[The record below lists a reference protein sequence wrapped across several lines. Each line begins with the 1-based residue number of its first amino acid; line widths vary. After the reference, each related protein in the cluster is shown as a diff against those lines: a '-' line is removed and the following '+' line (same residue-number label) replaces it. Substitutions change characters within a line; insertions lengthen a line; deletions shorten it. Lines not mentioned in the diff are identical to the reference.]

1 MDKRTKLLTLLGVLA
16 AVCLAAF
23 LVSRHET
30 KVEQIKN
37 SGEEVLSLSEDSV
50 TGLTWTVND
59 ATLAFHKGD
68 AGWQYDEDVAF
79 PVNEGKIGE
88 LLEDFSPLTA
98 AFQIENVD
106 DYGQYGLDS
115 PVCTITL
122 ETESQDYTIKLGD
135 YSQMDSQRYITV
147 NDGDVYLV
155 EKDPLDDF
163 DLTIRDMIQNDD
175 TPYIDTAAEITF
187 SGIEN
192 ATITYQE
199 DGGSLLSE
207 DVYYLD
213 GKPLDSDNI
222 RSFLDSISGLELEDY
237 VTYQAAEDLSQWG
250 MDEPELT
257 AVIRYTDREDEEQT
271 FTLHLSRNREA
282 LEAERQK
289 EDGDISS
296 VAAYARVGDSQI
308 IYRIRYSI
316 FEALEKVSYNDLRHK
331 DLFAADFADAR
342 EITVTLDGES
352 NTLTYQEPEDDSAAG
367 TWYLGENE
375 VDITELNTQLNAL
388 AATEFLTENPT
399 GKQELSLKIR
409 FESGETRTITLYR
422 RDAES
427 CLAEMDGAVVGLT
440 ARKDAV
446 NLIEAI
452 NGIILKEQSNA

>member
-1 MDKRTKLLTLLGVLA
+1 MAKRTKLLTLLGVLA

-257 AVIRYTDREDEEQT
+257 AVIRYTDRENAEQT

-282 LEAERQK
+282 LESERQRRM
-289 EDGDISS
+289 GISPPWPPTPGWGIRKS
-296 VAAYARVGDSQI
+296 STGFATAVLRRWKRFPTMTCGIRTYLR
-308 IYRIRYSI
+308 RI
-316 FEALEKVSYNDLRHK
+316 LPPPGKLR
-331 DLFAADFADAR
+331 
-342 EITVTLDGES
+342 
-352 NTLTYQEPEDDSAAG
+352 
-367 TWYLGENE
+367 
-375 VDITELNTQLNAL
+375 
-388 AATEFLTENPT
+388 
-399 GKQELSLKIR
+399 
-409 FESGETRTITLYR
+409 
-422 RDAES
+422 
-427 CLAEMDGAVVGLT
+427 
-440 ARKDAV
+440 
-446 NLIEAI
+446 
-452 NGIILKEQSNA
+452 